1 MQEEAQRRPFYI
13 DIPDFAVIAL
23 VGTSGSGKST
33 FARTHF
39 KLTEILSSD
48 AFRGMVSDDENDQAA
63 TTDAFDALHYV
74 AGIRLR
80 NRKSVVID
88 ATNVQP
94 DARKPLLS
102 LAQSHDCL
110 AVAIVLDVPESV
122 CAARNALRPD
132 RQFGPHV
139 IRNQS
144 RNLRQSIRNLKREGF
159 RYVFTLNP
167 AQIENAVILRSPLWT
182 DRRSET
188 GPFDL
193 IGDVHGCYDELIELL
208 TKLNYAPDAESE
220 TGAWRHPLGRK
231 AVFLGDLVDRGPKV
245 VETVRLAQAMM
256 AAGTALCVPGNHDIK
271 LMRALSGKNV
281 TVSHGLA
288 DSLAQI
294 EALPEAERE
303 TFRSEYVVW
312 ADALVSHLWLDGGKL
327 CAAHAGMKEAYIGR
341 ASGRVR
347 EFALYGETTG
357 ETDEFGLPVRSAWAA
372 DYRGKTAVVYG
383 HTPIPVAEWLNNTVN
398 LDTGCVFGGA
408 LTALMW
414 PEKETVSVP
423 AKQTYE
429 EPIRPFLPAKAP
441 VHRDHEEIETTLQA
455 LATRHIE
462 TRRVGA
468 EAVRNKHRLQLDANK
483 YARHTAEMES
493 KAQNAEEAG
502 NAELAAQFRSA
513 KIGYERMVA
522 EMEKPLSE
530 AVTMSNSVLRSVLDI
545 ETKLRQL
552 AEAAN
557 VTLPDFDAALES
569 EVAEANVPVADPQ
582 AEALIDAAV
591 RDMKDNQIKNRELA
605 VKVIVSKNN
614 LQAEVDNGDR
624 MEQAL
629 DRKMREAAEKGDEYE
644 VGQLLKD
651 KLRNAKIQDKMRDQL
666 EKAIEATEK
675 VKEAMQQEEERVRA
689 RTVEALAIKSRM
701 RSAEI
706 LKRTQ
711 AALDAFS
718 LLELDIARETEKL
731 AARMADAQANE
742 AARAEMRNA
751 APLSSQWRHDELLR
765 AEDVLGKRIVETR
778 LLSNVTIPAA
788 NAAAALEVV
797 SRFAVEP
804 RWLIYLPPTMSPCET
819 APDGDLLERP
829 EEAFA
834 YFRNQGV
841 TRVICQRKH
850 MGSRAVVV
858 VCRNEEA
865 AFQRF
870 GQPKGSGITGQIMTR
885 TGRHFFDD
893 AELNAGLL
901 HEIERALTAANFW
914 EEFQTDWACFDC
926 ELMPWNAKAQGLLR
940 EQYAPVGA
948 AAKMALSAAIAAT
961 KAARSRG
968 LDLGALPET
977 LTQRKADVS
986 RYADA
991 YARYCWKVRG
1001 LEDIRIAPFHLLAT
1015 EGRTY
1020 FDRPHDWHIETLTRI
1035 AAESPN
1041 LTATETRLVDVTDA
1055 ESQKEG
1061 ADWWRE
1067 LTYAGGEGMVV
1078 KPLEWVVRGPKGLVQ
1093 PALKVRGREYL
1104 RIIYGPEYTE
1114 PANLNRL
1121 RSRGLGAKRSLALRE
1136 FALGLEGLKRF
1147 TRREPLRRVHECA
1160 FGVLALESEPVD
1172 PRL

>member
-1 MQEEAQRRPFYI
+1 MQEESQRRPFYL
-13 DIPDFAVIAL
+13 DIPDYALIAL
-23 VGTSGSGKST
+23 IGTSGSGKST

-39 KLTEILSSD
+39 KATEILSSD
-48 AFRGMVSDDENDQAA
+48 AFRGMVSDDENEQAA

-94 DARKPLLS
+94 DARKPLLN
-102 LAQSHDCL
+102 LAHSHDCL

-122 CAARNALRPD
+122 CEARNKLRPD

-144 RNLRQSIRNLKREGF
+144 KNLRQSLRSLKREGF

-167 AQIENAVILRSPLWT
+167 AQIADALMTRTPTWT
-182 DRRSET
+182 DRRSEV

-193 IGDVHGCYDELIELL
+193 IGDVHGCYDELVELL
-208 TKLNYAPDAESE
+208 TQLNYAPDSE
-220 TGAWRHPLGRK
+220 GGAWRHPLGRQV
-231 AVFLGDLVDRGPKV
+231 VFLGDLVDRGPKV

-256 AAGTALCVPGNHDIK
+256 AAGTALCVPGNHDMK

-294 EALPEAERE
+294 NLMPEAERE
-303 TFRSEYVVW
+303 PFKAEYVKW
-312 ADALVSHLWLDGGKL
+312 ADGLVSHFWLDGGKL

-347 EFALYGETTG
+347 DFALFGETTG
-357 ETDEFGLPVRSAWAA
+357 ETDDFGLPVRYPWAS
-372 DYRGKTAVVYG
+372 DYRGKTTVVYG
-383 HTPIPVAEWLNNTVN
+383 HTPVPSAEWLNNTIN

-414 PEKETVSVP
+414 PEKEMLSVP
-423 AKQTYE
+423 AKQTYA
-429 EPIRPFLPAKAP
+429 EPVRPFLPAKTPAALD
-441 VHRDHEEIETTLQA
+441 REDIERTLQT
-455 LATRHIE
+455 LAARHIE
-462 TRRVGA
+462 TRRIGA
-468 EAVRNKHRLQLDANK
+468 EAVRNKHRLQADADRH
-483 YARHTAEMES
+483 ARIMEELETKALSAE
-493 KAQNAEEAG
+493 AAG
-502 NAELAAQFRSA
+502 SADLAAQFRKE
-513 KIGYERMVA
+513 KIIQERAGA
-522 EMEKPLSE
+522 EMETP
-530 AVTMSNSVLRSVLDI
+530 
-545 ETKLRQL
+545 L
-552 AEAAN
+552 AEATQTANAVLRTLLDAEAKLRGLAAQAN
-557 VTLPDFDAALES
+557 VALPDFDAAFDA
-569 EVAEANVPVADPQ
+569 EVAEANLPVLDAE

-591 RDMKDNQIKNRELA
+591 REMRDRQVESREIA
-605 VKVIVSKNN
+605 VQVITSKNN
-614 LQAEVDNGDR
+614 LQAEVDRNTY
-624 MEQAL
+624 MEQTL
-629 DRKMREAAEKGDEYE
+629 DRKIQEAVEKDDQRTIGS
-644 VGQLLKD
+644 LLED
-651 KLRNAKIQDKMRDQL
+651 KKSLNRVQDKMRADL
-666 EKAIEATEK
+666 EKAVVAAEK
-675 VKEAMQQEEERVRA
+675 VKDAIREDEERVRI
-689 RTVEALAIKSRM
+689 RTVEALMMKNRL
-701 RSAEI
+701 RHAEI
-706 LKRTQ
+706 QKRTL
-711 AALDAFS
+711 AALDAFQA
-718 LLELDIARETEKL
+718 LERDIAREVEKL

-751 APLSSQWRHDELLR
+751 SLLSSQWQHDELLR
-765 AEDVLGKRIVETR
+765 AEDVLGKRLVTTR
-778 LLSNVTIPAA
+778 LLSNVTIPAE
-788 NAAAALEVV
+788 NSAAALEII

-819 APDGDLLERP
+819 APDGELLERP
-829 EEAFA
+829 EEAFI
-834 YFRNQGV
+834 YFRSQGV
-841 TRVICQRKH
+841 ERVICQRKH

-858 VCRNEEA
+858 ICRNEEA
-865 AFQRF
+865 ARVRF
-870 GQPKGSGITGQIMTR
+870 GQTPGSGIMGQIYTR
-885 TGRHFFDD
+885 TGRQFFED

-901 HEIERALTAANFW
+901 AEVERALTAANFW
-914 EEFQTDWACFDC
+914 EEFATDWACFDC

-948 AAKMALSAAIAAT
+948 AANLALSAAIQAT
-961 KAARSRG
+961 ETARERG
-968 LDLGALPET
+968 LDLGAVSKT
-977 LTQRKADVS
+977 LTQRKEDAD
-986 RYADA
+986 RYTAA
-991 YARYCWKVRG
+991 YAPYCWTVRG

-1020 FDRPHDWHIETLTRI
+1020 FDRPHTWHIETLTQI

-1041 LTATETRLVDVTDA
+1041 LTATESRLVDTTDA
-1055 ESQKEG
+1055 ESQRAG

-1067 LTYAGGEGMVV
+1067 MTDAGGEGMVV

-1114 PANLNRL
+1114 PINLNRL

-1136 FALGLEGLKRF
+1136 FALGLEGLERF
-1147 TRREPLRRVHECA
+1147 TQKEPLRRVHECA